1 MSRTL
6 ARGAGELLVTAGLV
20 VLLFV
25 AWSLWVT
32 GLSASAEQ
40 DRLRVALDE
49 RWEEPAA
56 ATAATTPSDVAPPPD
71 PAVPSGSPEAPAA
84 EPVPRVQPVPT
95 GEALAV
101 LRVPRFGPEYAP
113 VVVEGTGREELRRGP
128 GHLPGTA
135 LPGEVGNFVVSAHRT
150 TYGAELRR
158 ADELVPGDPLV
169 VETGVSWLVYRVTG
183 SRVVAPT
190 AVEVTLPV
198 PDQPGVAPSR
208 AVLTLTTCHPV
219 FSARERLVV
228 SAELVG
234 ATAKDA
240 GPPAVLAA

>member
-1 MSRTL
+1 MSRTI

-20 VLLFV
+20 LLLFV
-25 AWSLWVT
+25 AWSLWFT
-32 GLSASAEQ
+32 GLSTSAQQ
-40 DRLRVALDE
+40 DRLRAALDE
-49 RWEEPAA
+49 RWEEPPPAA
-56 ATAATTPSDVAPPPD
+56 APVAAPD
-71 PAVPSGSPEAPAA
+71 PAPAPPVPSGPTEAPAP
-84 EPVPRVQPVPT
+84 EPVPRVHPVPT

-101 LRVPRFGPEYAP
+101 LRVPRFGADYAP

-198 PDQPGVAPSR
+198 PDQPGAAPSR

-234 ATAKDA
+234 STAKDA